1 MKTTLKVNTET
12 ARDIVYGDHED
23 FEEVLNEIVDNS
35 RWAIQHR
42 YVGQRISDGK
52 YFQVY
57 YQRGAT
63 ESQDE
68 QPFEYDKEVEFYE
81 VFPAEKKVIVY
92 E

>member
-1 MKTTLKVNTET
+1 MKTTLKLDKIT
-12 ARDIVYGDHED
+12 AQNIIWGDDED
-23 FEEVLNEIVDNS
+23 FKEVLNEIVDNS
-35 RWAIQHR
+35 RWAIQYR
-42 YVGQRISDGK
+42 YVGRRISDGK

-68 QPFEYDKEVEFYE
+68 QPFEYDEEVEFTE
-81 VFPAEKKVIVY
+81 VFPVEKKVIVY